1 LTGVLFLKLQTGADP
16 HPHALRDGQT
26 LIIGRGFDCDVV
38 INHDSVS
45 RRHAQVVVSG
55 DRATVSDLNS
65 SNGLYRNG
73 ERIQE
78 ADLSPGDIVRFGSVE
93 ASIAEP
99 PATREQ
105 PVLDGSAPAIQLE
118 HTIYRR
124 VGTVAKGAAAVVD
137 ANRVIRLLGEV
148 ARTLVASL
156 LLGETLERV
165 VDLLLAHIPADRAML
180 SMRESAAG
188 DFVPAVTRL
197 KPGSAGASTP
207 FSISRTVAD
216 LVQRERVAI
225 LTADVRHDERFDA
238 ARSLFRDD
246 VRSLMCAPLCGYGTE
261 TSIIGLLYVDISWNH
276 QFSVGDLELFTA
288 LADYAS
294 VAVSQARLDARIKRE
309 ARQRER
315 LARYH
320 SPAVVE
326 RVLQDDHSSEAMIGQ
341 ERDVTILFADIV
353 KFTTMVEDMAADA
366 VVRILNQFFSSM
378 TDIVFAHEG
387 TVDKFI
393 GDAILVVFGAP
404 TAQADHALRAIE
416 TARGMQAAIE
426 DLNAKQI
433 APRPL
438 QIRVALHSGSA
449 VAGDVGSAQRLEYT
463 VVGDVVNT
471 AARLQSEVAAP
482 GEIILSRATL
492 ERAGR
497 PLEVEAI
504 GAVKVKGR
512 TSTVEAFRLV
522 TGGSPTA

>member
-1 LTGVLFLKLQTGADP
+1 VLFLTVQSDGDTQ
-16 HPHALRDGQT
+16 PHALRDGQT
-26 LIIGRGFDCDVV
+26 LIIGRAFDCDVV
-38 INHDSVS
+38 INHESVS
-45 RRHAQVVVSG
+45 RRHAQVVVQG
-55 DRATVSDLNS
+55 ARASVCDLNS
-65 SNGLYRNG
+65 SNGVYRNG
-73 ERIQE
+73 ERVKE
-78 ADLSPGDIVRFGSVE
+78 ADLSSGDTLRFGSVE

-99 PATREQ
+99 PAVRAE
-105 PVLDGSAPAIQLE
+105 PVVASADSAMQLE
-118 HTIYRR
+118 YTIYRR
-124 VGTVAKGAAAVVD
+124 VDAAARGAATAVD
-137 ANRVIRLLGEV
+137 ANRVIRLLGEI

-156 LLGETLERV
+156 SLSETLDRV

-180 SMRESAAG
+180 SMRASAAG
-188 DFVPAVTRL
+188 EFVPAVTRM
-197 KPGSAGASTP
+197 KAGTAGASTP

-216 LVQRERVAI
+216 LVVRERVAI
-225 LTADVRHDERFDA
+225 LTADVLRDARFDA
-238 ARSLFRDD
+238 AQSLFRDD
-246 VRSLMCAPLCGYGTE
+246 VRSLMCAPLCGYGAQ
-261 TSIIGLLYVDISWNH
+261 TSIIGLLYVDNGWNH

-294 VAVSQARLDARIKRE
+294 VAVSQARLDDQLKRE

-326 RVLQDDHSSEAMIGQ
+326 RVLRDDRSSEAIIGQ
-341 ERDVTILFADIV
+341 ALDVTILFADIV
-353 KFTTMVEDMAADA
+353 QFTTMAEHMAADE
-366 VVRILNQFFSSM
+366 VVRILNQFFSKM

-404 TAQADHALRAIE
+404 MAQADHALRAIE
-416 TARGMQAAIE
+416 TAKGMQAALE
-426 DLNAKQI
+426 DLNAQGI

-497 PLEVEAI
+497 PLEVQAI

-512 TSTVEAFRLV
+512 MSTVDAFRLV
-522 TGGSPTA
+522 TSGPRSA